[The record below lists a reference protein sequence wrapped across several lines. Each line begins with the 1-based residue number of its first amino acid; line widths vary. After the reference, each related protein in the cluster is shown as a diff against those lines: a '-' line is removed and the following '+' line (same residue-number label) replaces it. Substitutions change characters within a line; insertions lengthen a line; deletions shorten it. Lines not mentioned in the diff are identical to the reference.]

1 MSIHYKRIAVCTVV
15 ALMAATG
22 SAMAAKWTLG
32 VNTALT
38 TDDPTYKGLAL
49 FKDNV
54 EKATNGDIAVRLY
67 PGSQLGKDEDVLEQA
82 RAGANVSVIVDGGR
96 LAVYTKELGILA
108 APYLVDNYDQMSK
121 VVTSPLFEG
130 WVGKLRKAA
139 NLQILSFN
147 WYQGS
152 RHLLTN
158 VPVKVPADLHG
169 IRMRT
174 PGAPVWM
181 ETIRAMGATPTPMG
195 WTEVYT
201 ALQQKVIDGAE
212 AQLPA
217 VYGSRLYEVIKYIT
231 ETGHFFLITGLV
243 TSAQWF
249 DQLPANYQKILRDEA
264 LKAGNSASHMTID
277 SLAMYKKKMQDAGVI
292 FSKPDLT
299 PFKTATK
306 VVYDKL
312 KLNDLRNQ
320 IDAVLG
326 R

>member
-1 MSIHYKRIAVCTVV
+1 MSYIVKGVAIAT
-15 ALMAATG
+15 AAVLLSIG
-22 SAMAAKWTLG
+22 GAHAAKWTLG

-38 TDDPTYKGLAL
+38 TDDPTYKGLEVFQKGVA
-49 FKDNV
+49 
-54 EKATNGDIAVRLY
+54 KATNGDVEIRLF

-82 RAGANVSVIVDGGR
+82 RAGANVPVIVDGGR
-96 LAVYTKELGILA
+96 LGVFTKEFGILA
-108 APYLVDNYDQMSK
+108 APYLVDNFDEARK

-130 WVGKLRKAA
+130 WVQKLRKASGH
-139 NLQILSFN
+139 QVLSFN

-158 VPVKVPADLHG
+158 KPIKVPADLSG

-181 ETIRAMGATPTPMG
+181 ETIRAIGATPTPMG

-217 VYGSRLYEVIKYIT
+217 VYGSRLYEVIKDIT

-243 TSAQWF
+243 TSAQWY
-249 DQLPANYQKILRDEA
+249 DSLPANHQKALREEA
-264 LKAGNSASHMTID
+264 LKAGDQASHMTID
-277 SLAMYKKKMQDAGVI
+277 SLADYKKKMQAAGVT
-292 FSKPDLT
+292 FATPDLK
-299 PFKTATK
+299 PFKEASK
-306 VVYDKL
+306 VVYEKLALQELKAEVDK
-312 KLNDLRNQ
+312 
-320 IDAVLG
+320 VLG

>member
-1 MSIHYKRIAVCTVV
+1 MSNIAKGVAIATVSTLLSISG
-15 ALMAATG
+15 AFAA
-22 SAMAAKWTLG
+22 SFTLG

-38 TDDPTYKGLAL
+38 TDDPTYKGLEMFQQGVA
-49 FKDNV
+49 
-54 EKATNGDIAVRLY
+54 KATNGDVEIRLF

-82 RAGANVSVIVDGGR
+82 RAGANVAVIVDGGR
-96 LAVYTKELGILA
+96 LAVFTKELGILA
-108 APYLVDNYDQMSK
+108 APYLVDTYDEARK

-130 WVGKLRKAA
+130 WVQKLRKASGH
-139 NLQILSFN
+139 QILSFN

-158 VPVKVPADLHG
+158 KPIVVPADLAG

-181 ETIRAMGATPTPMG
+181 ETIRAIGATPTPMG

-217 VYGSRLYEVIKYIT
+217 VYGSRLYEVIKNVT

-243 TSAQWF
+243 TGAQWF
-249 DQLPANYQKILRDEA
+249 DSLPAKYQTMLRDEA
-264 LKAGNSASHMTID
+264 LKAGDAASHMTID
-277 SLAMYKKKMQDAGVI
+277 SLAGYKKKMQDGGVT
-292 FSKPDLT
+292 FATPDLK
-299 PFKTATK
+299 PFKDATK
-306 VVYDKL
+306 VVYQKL
-312 KLNDLRNQ
+312 ELNDLKAEV
-320 IDAVLG
+320 DKVLG